1 MNPGDS
7 VFVPEVADR
16 RTAYTQF
23 VDGAKDWTQLLF
35 QLGLGAAAVK
45 TLRN

>member
-1 MNPGDS
+1 M
-7 VFVPEVADR
+7 FVPEVVDR